1 MKKLLSIL
9 VLLACLSWS
18 AYAQTIVFSENF
30 NSLTPPNIPTGWVQH
45 NVDGLT
51 PHSSVSSLMGTNAW
65 VSTNN
70 ASLIPAT
77 GDLVMISNSY
87 YTPAGTANDWLVTP
101 NISIPASGTTVLS
114 WKARAY
120 DPSYPDGYLV
130 KVITGG
136 TDPSNYVTTT
146 IATIAAEN
154 TTWTERAVNLN
165 TWAGQTIRIAFQ
177 NNSNDM
183 YLLGLN
189 DVAVVQPAVSDV
201 QMVSLDIQKYVSTGL
216 VNIQGTLR
224 NLGASN
230 LTSANINYSVNG
242 GTPVVMNA
250 TGLNVPYGGT
260 YNFTHSTPLNI
271 TAPGTYNIKV
281 WASSLSTGADVNA
294 SNDTATAQVAAVSS
308 IPSKK
313 AILFEGTGA
322 WCQFC
327 PDGAV
332 KLEEV
337 LTNYSD
343 AIGISV
349 HNGDGMAFTDGNTI
363 NSAFSTGYPYGTV
376 DHYKFPSDGPGLSR
390 SVWNARMGTRLGHI
404 VPAEISGTHTYN
416 PTTRVLDVSVT
427 ATFRAAVTGDFRLNC
442 YVIQDSVIGPNNSQY
457 NQVNY
462 YNTVSG
468 HPYYGAGNPIVG
480 FAHRHVLRACLGGP
494 WGTAGSIP
502 GTTTDG
508 GVYTQNYTYTI
519 PVNYN
524 TGVNAVAA
532 DVNKM
537 YVVYAIQ
544 EYSTNVNS
552 RPIHNAMQ
560 QKINVPTTVEP
571 VLLDNSN
578 QVNVY
583 PNPFAGQ
590 TNVQLNLAKQENVH
604 IRILDLTGKEVGYFN
619 QGTMD
624 AGSYT
629 ITLDASSLAAGMY
642 LMNISIGN
650 QVVTKKIEIQ

>member
-1 MKKLLSIL
+1 
-9 VLLACLSWS
+9 
-18 AYAQTIVFSENF
+18 
-30 NSLTPPNIPTGWVQH
+30 
-45 NVDGLT
+45 
-51 PHSSVSSLMGTNAW
+51 MGTNAW

-87 YTPAGTANDWLVTP
+87 YTPAGVANDWLVTP
-101 NISIPASGTTVLS
+101 NITIPATGTTVLS

-120 DPSYPDGYLV
+120 DGTYPDGYLV
-130 KVITGG
+130 KVITSG
-136 TDPSNYVTTT
+136 TNPSNYVTTT
-146 IATIAAEN
+146 ITTVAAEN
-154 TTWTERAVNLN
+154 NTWTERSANLN

-189 DVAVVQPAVSDV
+189 DVSVTQPAASDV
-201 QMVSLDIQKYVSTGL
+201 QMVNLDIQKYISTGV

-224 NLGASN
+224 NLGATN

-250 TGLNVPYGGT
+250 TGLNVAYGAT

-271 TAPGTYNIKV
+271 STAGTYNIKV
-281 WASSLSTGADVNA
+281 WASALSTGPDGNTA
-294 SNDTATAQVAAVSS
+294 NDTAMAQVAAVSS
-308 IPSKK
+308 VPPKK
-313 AILFEGTGA
+313 GVLFEGTGA

-332 KLEEV
+332 IMEQV
-337 LTNYSD
+337 LANYTN

-363 NSAFSTGYPYGTV
+363 NSAFLSGYPMGTI
-376 DHYKFPSDGPGLSR
+376 DHYKFPTDGPGLNR
-390 SVWNARMGTRLGHI
+390 TFWNSRMGTRLTQI
-404 VPAEISGTHTYN
+404 VPAEIAGTHTYN
-416 PTTRVLDVSVT
+416 PTTRVLDVNVT

-442 YVIQDSVIGPNNSQY
+442 YVVEDSVIGPNNSQY

-468 HPYYGAGNPIVG
+468 HPYFGAGNPIVG
-480 FAHRHVLRACLGGP
+480 FVHRHVLRACLGGP
-494 WGTAGSIP
+494 WGTAGSVP

-519 PVNYN
+519 PATYGTVTANP
-524 TGVNAVAA
+524 
-532 DVNKM
+532 NKM

-544 EYSTNVNS
+544 EYSTSTNG
-552 RPIHNAMQ
+552 RPVHNAMQ
-560 QKINVPTTVEP
+560 QKIGTPSTVTP
-571 VLLDNSN
+571 VLANN
-578 QVNVY
+578 QTEVNVF

-590 TNVQLNLAKQENVH
+590 TNIQFNLAKQENVQV
-604 IRILDLTGKEVGYFN
+604 RILDLTGKEVGTFN

-629 ITLDASSLAAGMY
+629 ITLDASGLSAGMY
-642 LMNISIGN
+642 LMNINIGN
-650 QVVTKKIEIQ
+650 QVITKKIEIQ

>member
-9 VLLACLSWS
+9 ALLACLSWS
-18 AYAQTIVFSENF
+18 AYAQTTVFSENF
-30 NSLTPPNIPTGWVQH
+30 NSLTPPNIPTGWTQH

-51 PHSSVSSLMGTNAW
+51 PHSSVSGLMGTNAW
-65 VSTNN
+65 VSTSNS
-70 ASLIPAT
+70 SLIPAT

-87 YTPAGTANDWLVTP
+87 YTPTGTANDWLVTP
-101 NISIPASGTTVLS
+101 NISIPPSGATILS

-120 DPSYPDGYLV
+120 DGNYPDGYLV

-146 IATIAAEN
+146 IATIGAEN
-154 TTWTERAVNLN
+154 NTWTERSANLS
-165 TWAGQTIRIAFQ
+165 TWAGQTIKIAFQ

-189 DVAVVQPAVSDV
+189 DVAVVQPAASDV
-201 QMVSLDIQKYVSTGL
+201 QIVSLDIQKYISTGT
-216 VNIQGTLR
+216 VNIQGTLK
-224 NLGASN
+224 NLGATN
-230 LTSANINYSVNG
+230 LTSADIVYSVNG
-242 GTPVVMNA
+242 GSPVVMNA
-250 TGLNVPYGGT
+250 TSLNVAYGAT
-260 YNFTHSTPLNI
+260 YNFTHSTPLTI
-271 TAPGTYNIKV
+271 TSSGTYNIKV
-281 WASSLSTGADVNA
+281 WANNLSTGPDANNA
-294 SNDTATAQVAAVSS
+294 NDTAMAQVAAVSS
-308 IPSKK
+308 VPVKRS
-313 AILFEGTGA
+313 ILFEGTGA

-337 LTNYSD
+337 LNNYPN
-343 AIGISV
+343 AIGISI

-363 NSAFSTGYPYGTV
+363 NSAFISSYPMGTI
-376 DHYKFPSDGPGLSR
+376 DHYKFPTDGPGLNR
-390 SVWNARMGTRLGHI
+390 GVWNARMGTRLGHI

-416 PTTRVLDVSVT
+416 PSTRVLDVSVT
-427 ATFRAAVTGDFRLNC
+427 STFRAAVTGDFRLNC
-442 YVIQDSVIGPNNSQY
+442 YVIEDSVIGPNNSQY
-457 NQVNY
+457 NQANY

-468 HPYYGAGNPIVG
+468 HPYQGAGNPIVG

-508 GVYTQNYTYTI
+508 GVYTQNYSYTI
-519 PVNYN
+519 PN
-524 TGVNAVAA
+524 TYGVVTANP
-532 DVNKM
+532 NKM

-544 EYSTNVNS
+544 EYNASAS
-552 RPIHNAMQ
+552 ARPVHNAMQ
-560 QKINVPTTVEP
+560 QKIGSPSTVIP
-571 VLLDNSN
+571 VLSN
-578 QVNVY
+578 NQTEVNVF

-590 TNVQLNLAKQENVH
+590 TNIQFNLAKQENVQV
-604 IRILDLTGKEVGYFN
+604 RILDLTGKEVGTYN

-629 ITLDASSLAAGMY
+629 ITLDASALSAGMY
-642 LMNISIGN
+642 LMNINIGN
-650 QVVTKKIEIQ
+650 QVITKKIEIQ